1 MKKFVWYCLLILAA
15 VSMLAG
21 CGSRGE
27 EQDTSDETTT
37 AENIELNLWYTD
49 ESMTAYMSEAAE
61 AFGRENQ
68 VAVIPRQI
76 SAIDYLENINQQN
89 IAETDIVD
97 VYILTVNP
105 WRRQIWQGLPP
116 LSGRSLLDTLMWRC
130 QPAGIR
136 GRVLPFRY
144 ILRQSIFCTIR
155 ILCPSRLQA
164 FRLL

>member
-1 MKKFVWYCLLILAA
+1 
-15 VSMLAG
+15 MLAG

-89 IAETDIVD
+89 I
-97 VYILTVNP
+97 N
-105 WRRQIWQGLPP
+105 
-116 LSGRSLLDTLMWRC
+116 
-130 QPAGIR
+130 GIH
-136 GRVLPFRY
+136 
-144 ILRQSIFCTIR
+144 Q
-155 ILCPSRLQA
+155 
-164 FRLL
+164 